1 MAARQKEVLSAI
13 RDRWNT
19 KGKGTY
25 IDRKI
30 SRSVYAL
37 AEAGLVKIYPYTI
50 EFGNEAFP
58 TEASIIVA

>member
-1 MAARQKEVLSAI
+1 MTDRQKEVLAAI
-13 RDRWNT
+13 RERWNM
-19 KGKGTY
+19 KRRGTY

-37 AEAGLVKIYPYTI
+37 AEAGLVKIFPYTI

-58 TEASIIVA
+58 AEAK

>member
-1 MAARQKEVLSAI
+1 MTARQKEVFEAI
-13 RDRWNT
+13 CERWNT
-19 KGKGTY
+19 KHRGTY

-37 AEAGLVKIYPYTI
+37 AEAGLVKIFPYTI

-58 TEASIIVA
+58 MEASK

>member
-1 MAARQKEVLSAI
+1 MTERQNQVLSAI

-37 AEAGLVKIYPYTI
+37 AEVGLVKIFPYTI
-50 EFGNEAFP
+50 EFGSEAFP
-58 TEASIIVA
+58 VEASR